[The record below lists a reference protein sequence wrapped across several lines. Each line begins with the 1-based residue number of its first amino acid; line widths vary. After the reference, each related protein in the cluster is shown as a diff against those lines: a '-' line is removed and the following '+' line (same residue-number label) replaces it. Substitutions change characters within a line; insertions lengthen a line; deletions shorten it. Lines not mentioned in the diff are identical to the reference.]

1 MARSAV
7 RRKEQAGHVED
18 AAPTP
23 LVDAVMED
31 AERQGFLKTKE
42 SRITARLSRKMVDAA
57 KLKTGI
63 TSDSELVKFAI
74 AQIATEDPFKKAF
87 RELRGSIDPDIDL
100 EF

>member
-1 MARSAV
+1 MEDMVPTRL
-7 RRKEQAGHVED
+7 VE
-18 AAPTP
+18 
-23 LVDAVMED
+23 AVMDD
-31 AERQGFLKTKE
+31 AEQQGFLKTKE

-63 TSDSELVKFAI
+63 KSDSELVKYAI

-100 EF
+100 GP

>member
-1 MARSAV
+1 MAHSAAH
-7 RRKEQAGHVED
+7 RKELPEHLDEK
-18 AAPTP
+18 APTP
-23 LVDAVMED
+23 RVNAIMGD
-31 AERQGFLKTKE
+31 AERQGFLNTNE

-74 AQIATEDPFKKAF
+74 AQIATEDPFKKVF
-87 RELRGSIDPDIDL
+87 KELRGSIDPDVDL

>member
-1 MARSAV
+1 MSRNVAR
-7 RRKEQAGHVED
+7 K
-18 AAPTP
+18 PPP
-23 LVDAVMED
+23 LVTEDMVPSRLVEAVMDD
-31 AERQGFLKTKE
+31 AEKQGFLETKE

-63 TSDSELVKFAI
+63 RSDSELVKYAI

-100 EF
+100 EP